1 MEKLEKYRYI
11 DETTQVQHRP
21 CIPQIDIYNLS
32 PEKHINRISGD
43 TFMMLRNIQ
52 MCFHFLDKDD
62 EKNDNYNDQT
72 KTGIYGIRTRKSSI
86 EIRKNTENC
95 N

>member
-1 MEKLEKYRYI
+1 
-11 DETTQVQHRP
+11 
-21 CIPQIDIYNLS
+21 
-32 PEKHINRISGD
+32 
-43 TFMMLRNIQ
+43 MMLRNIQ